1 MPFSSLL
8 VIFLFPSQPF
18 ADIGFEV
25 ESPEP
30 TTSNSKSR
38 NLISTPMKT
47 SQTGGASDSL
57 TDIRGRDLLSHCEAH
72 SRVWRESNNCSAM
85 IDHVA
90 GLASVPKNTI
100 STIMKSNEYI
110 HFLDSV
116 DQKQANE
123 RQFHML
129 AARITRELPKKP
141 HPSVIYVAAGQ
152 WPLFSWHQV
161 DDKKQSPK
169 IDFFTTRIKRDV
181 ETNVVHSE
189 CFDGVS
195 RPVSQ
200 KLRQLLANTSGDYLV
215 DNSTRDFAMENIGTI
230 IELKSKTSMI
240 NDTRLLENLNLKA
253 TEILRC
259 QFHRRFILGFLVAG
273 SKMRVVL
280 FSREGVF
287 VGAPANF
294 MDNTLLVRCI
304 AATLFASNIELGLP
318 PEGLFTYLSDNQDS
332 CITLKSAHTCKT
344 LHFEI
349 LERTLRPSRDILL
362 GRGTT
367 ILKVKDQNSSNV
379 YALKT
384 SSPYSIRPH
393 EGSILR
399 KLHNISDVAY
409 IAAYTEWPRDGL
421 PNIFHTVDWNQPGEF
436 HERSF
441 RITVTEW
448 IPDGFATTNITF
460 IETLDAWG
468 KVYKAVANLAKAGYL
483 HRDLSFE
490 NVRLQRTSSNEIVVK
505 LVDFDLVDQIENLDS
520 ATAAP
525 DRTGTVLF
533 MPIEILYSTPPPP
546 RQEQHEDETAFW
558 LGLLALFKHYFKGPL
573 MQSILSDRTWSI
585 DTPTF
590 SQIKSF
596 IIKDLC
602 WTGNCAYFSEPVPEF
617 RDYVLFLREV
627 CTKLVKEQ
635 FEGFPEFQY
644 PSLEIRRD
652 GQREQAINHQRINP
666 SVCRILEDAVKVL
679 RAKTSIPNLVD
690 SFKRL

>member
-1 MPFSSLL
+1 MF
-8 VIFLFPSQPF
+8 
-18 ADIGFEV
+18 
-25 ESPEP
+25 
-30 TTSNSKSR
+30 
-38 NLISTPMKT
+38 STPMKT
-47 SQTGGASDSL
+47 SQTRGTSDSL

-72 SRVWRESNNCSAM
+72 SRVWRESNNNCSAM

-90 GLASVPKNTI
+90 GLASMPKNAI
-100 STIMKSNEYI
+100 STIMKSNEYA

-116 DQKQANE
+116 DQGKANE
-123 RQFHML
+123 CQFHML
-129 AARITRELPKKP
+129 AARITRELPMKP
-141 HPSVIYVAAGQ
+141 HPSMIYVAAGQ

-161 DDKKQSPK
+161 DDKEQSPK

-181 ETNVVHSE
+181 EANVIHSE

-200 KLRQLLANTSGDYLV
+200 KLSQLLTNTPGDDLV

-230 IELKSKTSMI
+230 VELKSKTSMI
-240 NDTRLLENLNLKA
+240 NETRWLENLNLKA

-273 SKMRVVL
+273 SKIRVVL

-287 VGAPANF
+287 VGAPVNF
-294 MDNTLLVRCI
+294 KDNTVLVRCI
-304 AATLFASNIELGLP
+304 AATLSASDIELGLP
-318 PEGLFTYLSDNQDS
+318 PEGLFTHLSGNQDS
-332 CITLKSAHTCKT
+332 CITLQSAHTDKKI
-344 LHFEI
+344 HFEI
-349 LERTLRPSRDILL
+349 LERSLRPSRDILL

-367 ILKVKDQNSSNV
+367 ILKVKEYNSSNV

-384 SSPYSIRPH
+384 SSPYSVRPH
-393 EGSILR
+393 EGSILM
-399 KLHNISDVAY
+399 KLHSISDVAY

-421 PNIFHTVDWNQPGEF
+421 PKNFQKVDWNQPGAF

-448 IPDGFATTNITF
+448 IPDGFATTSVTF

-468 KVYKAVANLAKAGYL
+468 KVYKAVANVAKAGYL

-505 LVDFDLVDQIENLDS
+505 LVDFDLVDHIENLDS
-520 ATAAP
+520 AAAAP
-525 DRTGTVLF
+525 DRTGTILF
-533 MPIEILYSTPPPP
+533 MPIEILGSTPPPP

-558 LGLLALFKHYFKGPL
+558 LGLLALFKHYFKGHNV
-573 MQSILSDRTWSI
+573 QHILSDRTWSL
-585 DTPTF
+585 DTFEF
-590 SQIKSF
+590 SQTKSL
-596 IIKDLC
+596 IIMKLC
-602 WTGNCAYFSEPVPEF
+602 WTGKCAYFEESVPEI
-617 RDYVLFLREV
+617 RDYVPFLREV
-627 CTKLVKEQ
+627 CTKMVKEQ

-679 RAKTSIPNLVD
+679 RAKTSIPDLVD
-690 SFKRL
+690 SFKRM